1 MTNARVDVSEF
12 LSERSVS
19 RFQIRVVVFCSLA
32 IMFDSF
38 DAQSLAFVAPSL
50 SKEWGLAPGAL
61 GPVFGA
67 ALFGMMVGALAFGA
81 LADHFGRKWLV
92 FVGIVVFG
100 LGSIAVTFASDLNE
114 LLVVRFLT
122 GLGLGGVLPTA
133 ISLTG
138 EYVSKKRRA
147 LTIMLMFALAA
158 FGVAM
163 GALVSSML
171 IPTHGWR
178 SVLWLGGLAPL
189 ALAVAVIV
197 GLPESLS
204 FLVAKRADSAK
215 VRAILSKID
224 PTVQLPADVTFALEE
239 EHGSGIHGNGV
250 LVFHLFRNGRAW
262 VTSLLWVVFF
272 MSLLE
277 FYFMQLWLP
286 TLIHEAGLG
295 VEAAVAVSSVLQVGG
310 AFGMIVL
317 GLGVD
322 RIGFYKVLVPTY
334 LLACLVIVAVGW
346 AGASLILLVPAVFL
360 TGACVIGGQ
369 VGINALAANFY
380 PTFIRSTGV
389 GWALGIGRI
398 GSIVG
403 PVVGGMM
410 LALHWSAQAL
420 LYASAIPPLCSA
432 IMLVIIAQANN
443 QYTRNDG
450 SDKAGLSTYPME
462 VPQANG

>member
-1 MTNARVDVSEF
+1 
-12 LSERSVS
+12 
-19 RFQIRVVVFCSLA
+19 
-32 IMFDSF
+32 
-38 DAQSLAFVAPSL
+38 
-50 SKEWGLAPGAL
+50 
-61 GPVFGA
+61 
-67 ALFGMMVGALAFGA
+67 
-81 LADHFGRKWLV
+81 
-92 FVGIVVFG
+92 
-100 LGSIAVTFASDLNE
+100 
-114 LLVVRFLT
+114 
-122 GLGLGGVLPTA
+122 
-133 ISLTG
+133 
-138 EYVSKKRRA
+138 
-147 LTIMLMFALAA
+147 MLMFALAA
-158 FGVAM
+158 VGVAM

-171 IPTHGWR
+171 IPMHGWR

-224 PTVQLPADVTFALEE
+224 PTVQFATDVTFALEE
-239 EHGSGIHGNGV
+239 EHGNGV

-310 AFGMIVL
+310 AFGMIIL

-322 RIGFYKVLVPTY
+322 RIGFYRVLVPTY
-334 LLACLVIVAVGW
+334 LLACLVIVAVGS

-432 IMLVIIAQANN
+432 VMLVIIAKANN
-443 QYTRNDG
+443 QYSRNDG
-450 SDKAGLSTYPME
+450 SDKAGLLTCPME